1 MTHEGSAQDYFRRVY
16 EDVYPI
22 AVRIAYRITSDI
34 EVAEELCHEAFIKF
48 LDKMDAIP
56 DAQQAKYW
64 IIRVVKNLSLN
75 NQKRL
80 GREAVANRRAY
91 FEPSAVSSETGETSY
106 LKREAQSHVQQALA
120 TLPDNLRVV
129 LVMKEYGDLSY
140 KEIGSVLG
148 ISETNVKVRAHRAR
162 EKLAEYLDG
171 GDVYVP

>member
-1 MTHEGSAQDYFRRVY
+1 MTREGSAQDYFRTVY
-16 EDVYPI
+16 EEVYPI

-34 EVAEELCHEAFIKF
+34 EIAEELCHEAFIKF
-48 LDKMDAIP
+48 LDKMDTIP

-80 GREAVANRRAY
+80 GREAVANQRAY
-91 FEPSAVSSETGETSY
+91 FEPTRAFETGETSY
-106 LKREAQSHVQQALA
+106 LKREARSHVQQALA

-129 LVMKEYGDLSY
+129 LVMKEYGELSY

-162 EKLAEYLDG
+162 EKLAQYLDG